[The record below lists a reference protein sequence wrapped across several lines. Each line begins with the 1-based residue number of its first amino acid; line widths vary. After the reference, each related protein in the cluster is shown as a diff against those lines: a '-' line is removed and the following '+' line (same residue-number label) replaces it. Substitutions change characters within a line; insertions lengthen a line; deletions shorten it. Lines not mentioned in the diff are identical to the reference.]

1 MQEFEDLSGN
11 GFEGEYGLFE
21 AIDYTAQ
28 DYQEDNLM
36 H

>member
-1 MQEFEDLSGN
+1 MQEFGRPVGN